1 MNSKQAFLKSLKTFK
16 TSIPIMA
23 GVLLIVNLLNPLL
36 KDSYADIFTGNY
48 LLDPLIGALA
58 GSISFGIPV
67 TSYVI
72 GGELLSEGVSLVA
85 VAAFM
90 LAWATVGSVMLP
102 LEIKHLGKRFALWRN
117 FISFIF
123 SIVIAVLT
131 VLTLNFINVPV

>member
-1 MNSKQAFLKSLKTFK
+1 
-16 TSIPIMA
+16 MA

-48 LLDPLIGALA
+48 LLDPLTGALA

-131 VLTLNFINVPV
+131 VLTLNFINVLV

>member
-1 MNSKQAFLKSLKTFK
+1 LNSKQAFLKSLKTFK
-16 TSIPIMA
+16 TSIPIMV
-23 GVLLIVNLLNPLL
+23 GVLLIVNLINPLL
-36 KDSYADIFTGNY
+36 QDSYADIFTGNY

-85 VAAFM
+85 IAAFM

-123 SIVIAVLT
+123 SIAIAILT
-131 VLTLNFINVPV
+131 VLTLNFINALV